1 MTHIGAPFA
10 PDSDGSGGD
19 AGRRDERPGR
29 HPDELERLRTLT
41 AALRGV
47 NRALVSS
54 TTREGL
60 ATAVC
65 ERLADSGRFRAV
77 CMADRPTWVGNADR
91 WTVAAASADEPP
103 SPPMRDD
110 DDCEHAGAV
119 TDSPTVV
126 AAGDWTV
133 VSVNYSG
140 TVSGALGVLPADPN
154 LAGRERAVLTELGE
168 VIGHAI
174 HAIETRRLVSDRAS
188 IELEL
193 RHPDERDALV
203 DAAARA
209 DCRFSLDGVVPVDDE
224 TSVAYLR
231 VADAPG
237 DAAAGALAAASTGD
251 GDVRTVRTSTDG
263 DGGVLEWTVAGDSLL
278 AWLGDHGAAV
288 TDVTADDAAATYTV
302 EMPADTEVRT
312 LLDRVEHAF
321 PATWLA
327 AKRELD
333 RPVEPA
339 GEITESD
346 LDELTDR
353 QQEAMEV
360 AFRAGY
366 YQWPRESTAT
376 EVAETIGIAP
386 PTLHAHLRKA
396 EQSLLGELFDADA
409 RPRRS
414 DAR

>member
-29 HPDELERLRTLT
+29 HPDELERFRTLT

-47 NRALVSS
+47 NRALVSA
-54 TTREGL
+54 TTREDL

-65 ERLADSGRFRAV
+65 EGLVDSGRFRAV

-91 WTVAAASADEPP
+91 WTTAAASPEETPAPP
-103 SPPMRDD
+103 TLDD
-110 DDCEHAGAV
+110 DDCDGGAAL
-119 TDSPTVV
+119 TDPSTLV

-140 TVSGALGVLPADPN
+140 TVYGAFGVLPADPN
-154 LAGRERAVLTELGE
+154 LAGRERAVLAELGE

-209 DCRFSLDGVVPVDDE
+209 DCRFSLDGMVPVSGE
-224 TSVAYLR
+224 RSVAYLR
-231 VADAPG
+231 VADAPVE
-237 DAAAGALAAASTGD
+237 AAAEALAEASD
-251 GDVRTVRTSTDG
+251 GDVRTIRTSTGG

-278 AWLGDHGAAV
+278 AWLGDHGATV
-288 TDVTADDAAATYTV
+288 TGITADDTAATYTV
-302 EMPADTEVRT
+302 EMASDTDVRT

-396 EQSLLGELFDADA
+396 EQSLLGELFDLDG

>member
-1 MTHIGAPFA
+1 MIHIGAPFA
-10 PDSDGSGGD
+10 PDSEGGGGD
-19 AGRRDERPGR
+19 AGHRDERPGG
-29 HPDELERLRTLT
+29 HPDGRDRLQAFTGV
-41 AALRGV
+41 LRGV
-47 NRALVSS
+47 NRALVSA

-103 SPPMRDD
+103 SPPTRDD
-110 DDCEHAGAV
+110 VDCDRADV
-119 TDSPTVV
+119 MTDPPNVV

-133 VSVNYSG
+133 VSINYSG
-140 TVSGALGVLPADPN
+140 TVYGALGVLSADRR
-154 LAGRERAVLTELGE
+154 AATRERAVLTEVGE

-174 HAIETRRLVSDRAS
+174 NAIETRRLVSDRAS

-193 RHPDERDALV
+193 RHPDGRDTLV

-231 VADAPG
+231 VADAPV
-237 DAAAGALAAASTGD
+237 DAAAEALAAASTGD
-251 GDVRTVRTSTDG
+251 VRTIRTSTG
-263 DGGVLEWTVAGDSLL
+263 GGGGVLEWTVAGDGLL

-288 TDVTADDAAATYTV
+288 TGLTADDAAATYTV

-312 LLDRVEHAF
+312 LLDRIEHAF
-321 PATWLA
+321 PAAWLA

-339 GEITESD
+339 GELTGSD
-346 LDELTDR
+346 LEKLTDR

-366 YQWPRESTAT
+366 YQWPRESTAAA
-376 EVAETIGIAP
+376 VAETMGIAP

-396 EQSLLGELFDADA
+396 EQSLLGGLFAVDAGSRRCDA
-409 RPRRS
+409 R
-414 DAR
+414 